1 MISDLWASSDK
12 STKTNGRINEPF
24 YVFLKKKD
32 FTVKSVDSLARLALT
47 ETANV
52 TRWMDS
58 ARVSRATWEF
68 AVKSLAPKVLLYSLS
83 LSIDPGSFP
92 LAAPPRLVL
101 VLPQVYIQFPPSIFF
116 FYLGTF
122 GLGCKSKCNR
132 CKNGAECHHI
142 TGIIKLPN

>member
-1 MISDLWASSDK
+1 M
-12 STKTNGRINEPF
+12 
-24 YVFLKKKD
+24 
-32 FTVKSVDSLARLALT
+32 
-47 ETANV
+47 

-68 AVKSLAPKVLLYSLS
+68 AVKSLAPKVLLYTPLS
-83 LSIDPGSFP
+83 LSIDPGSSFP
-92 LAAPPRLVL
+92 LALLLVPFSFSAPSSLHPI
-101 VLPQVYIQFPPSIFF
+101 PTFYFF

-142 TGIIKLPN
+142 TGIIIPN